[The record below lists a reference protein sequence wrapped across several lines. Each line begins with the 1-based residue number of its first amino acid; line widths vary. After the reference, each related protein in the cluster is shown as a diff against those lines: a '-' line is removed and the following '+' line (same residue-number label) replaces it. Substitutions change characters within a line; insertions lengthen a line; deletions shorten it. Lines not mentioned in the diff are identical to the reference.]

1 MSSFDLSILTQLQE
15 KFLLLEQQIKEQE
28 DELGSNEK
36 EVESIK
42 EQIQKLESQKLTLEM
57 RQNEM
62 KEKLLKLTELRGE
75 STKQY
80 ETVKNTATQLLSFLQ
95 T

>member
-1 MSSFDLSILTQLQE
+1 
-15 KFLLLEQQIKEQE
+15 
-28 DELGSNEK
+28 
-36 EVESIK
+36 
-42 EQIQKLESQKLTLEM
+42 M